1 MAKELNIEEKRKKK
15 EELYVLKSLLNILGE
30 NDSFSIES
38 EEQERPDFVLLSKTG
53 ERIGVEL
60 TTFYDEHKKNIKS
73 KKSRLYN
80 KLLNVLKQ
88 NNRYFKIDKDADLS
102 SKEIYQ
108 YNINLRPFF
117 VYNYTQKELEDLSQ
131 SFNSWLEKDE
141 LNSESNNESNSES
154 NYATFSKSKVI
165 SQQTILDLNQIYVSY
180 VPFSNGMLSVIDEH
194 HPLHKPINEKNLKL
208 NDYKSSNP
216 DIKQWW
222 LCINLEMES
231 SIQACSYKFSNNYN
245 TQYDR
250 VFLIDSFRDIV
261 YEIK

>member
-1 MAKELNIEEKRKKK
+1 MAKELNIGEKRKKEK
-15 EELYVLKSLLNILGE
+15 ELFVLNSLLNILGE
-30 NDSFSIES
+30 NDSFAIES

-88 NNRYFKIDKDADLS
+88 NNRYVEIDKDADLS
-102 SKEIYQ
+102 SKEIYK

-117 VYNYTQKELEDLSQ
+117 VYDYTQKELEGLLKD
-131 SFNSWLEKDE
+131 FNSWLEKDE
-141 LNSESNNESNSES
+141 SNNES

-165 SQQTILDLNQIYVSY
+165 SQQTILELNQIYVSY
-180 VPFSNGMLSVIDEH
+180 APFSKGMLSVIDEH

-208 NDYKSSNP
+208 NDYKLLNP
-216 DIKQWW
+216 DIKQWR

-245 TQYDR
+245 NQYDR
-250 VFLIDSFRDIV
+250 VCLIDSFRDIV
-261 YEIK
+261 YKIK